1 MASEPER
8 DIITEEAP
16 TMLATIVVP
25 LDGSD
30 FAARAIPYATTLARS
45 ADAQLILARVL
56 PHRSPGSAIDE
67 LAGIQANM
75 NLDAEA
81 IRADG
86 LQAEPV
92 VRRIQPVQAEDVA
105 RAITELADERRAEL
119 IVMSTHGRSGIGRW
133 LYGSVADS
141 VLRQSAIPVLLVPP
155 HAERPLPTDR
165 QLRLLVPLD
174 GSELAEE
181 AIETTER
188 LAGSLNAELL
198 LLSIVEPPPYPLY
211 GDGYTYIPFDQDV
224 ELRSS
229 RQYLQ
234 SQVDRL
240 QARGIKV
247 SARATTGSPSSIVA
261 QVARDAEVDAVMMA
275 THGRSGLARLVL
287 GSVATAVLQ
296 QVNVPVLLV
305 RPTAMRQPVSPPSDV
320 QEAEAGAA
328 APSTSSATPTVD
340 VGLSMSDL
348 ELIERG
354 LKTLAF
360 TPGYDYHQAPRIRA
374 LVDRLERAV
383 QHLETDE
390 HADVPKPETSS

>member
-1 MASEPER
+1 
-8 DIITEEAP
+8 
-16 TMLATIVVP
+16 
-25 LDGSD
+25 
-30 FAARAIPYATTLARS
+30 
-45 ADAQLILARVL
+45 
-56 PHRSPGSAIDE
+56 
-67 LAGIQANM
+67 
-75 NLDAEA
+75 
-81 IRADG
+81 
-86 LQAEPV
+86 
-92 VRRIQPVQAEDVA
+92 VA